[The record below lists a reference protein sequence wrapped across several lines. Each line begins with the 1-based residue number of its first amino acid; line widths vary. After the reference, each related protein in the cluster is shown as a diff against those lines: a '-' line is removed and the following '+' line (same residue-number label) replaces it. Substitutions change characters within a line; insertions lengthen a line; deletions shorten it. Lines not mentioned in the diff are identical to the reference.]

1 MQYTNNVIKQGV
13 HLKGGITTMEEEKFN
28 QIKYQNEF
36 IKQKYDRVNLTVPK
50 GKKEKIKAAA
60 KAAGQSVNE
69 YINSAI
75 DSYMNL

>member
-1 MQYTNNVIKQGV
+1 
-13 HLKGGITTMEEEKFN
+13 MEEEKFN

-50 GKKEKIKAAA
+50 GKKEKIKEAA

>member
-1 MQYTNNVIKQGV
+1 MK
-13 HLKGGITTMEEEKFN
+13 EEKFN

-75 DSYMNL
+75 DSYINK

>member
-1 MQYTNNVIKQGV
+1 
-13 HLKGGITTMEEEKFN
+13 MEEEKFD

>member
-1 MQYTNNVIKQGV
+1 MMAKVNRVLLYN
-13 HLKGGITTMEEEKFN
+13 GGITMEEEKFN

-75 DSYMNL
+75 DSYMDM

>member
-1 MQYTNNVIKQGV
+1 
-13 HLKGGITTMEEEKFN
+13 MEEEKFN

-36 IKQKYDRVNLTVPK
+36 IKQKYDRVNLTVQK

-75 DSYMNL
+75 DNYMNM

>member
-1 MQYTNNVIKQGV
+1 
-13 HLKGGITTMEEEKFN
+13 MEEAKFN

>member
-1 MQYTNNVIKQGV
+1 
-13 HLKGGITTMEEEKFN
+13 MEEEKFN

-36 IKQKYDRVNLTVPK
+36 IKQKYDRVNLTVQK
-50 GKKEKIKAAA
+50 DKKEKIKAAA

-75 DSYMNL
+75 DNYMNM

>member
-1 MQYTNNVIKQGV
+1 
-13 HLKGGITTMEEEKFN
+13 MEEEKFN

>member
-1 MQYTNNVIKQGV
+1 
-13 HLKGGITTMEEEKFN
+13 MEEEKFN

-36 IKQKYDRVNLTVPK
+36 IKQKYDRINLTVQK

-75 DSYMNL
+75 DNYMNM